1 MIHEALS
8 YHGAAPYLH
17 YTESSVLLAFSF
29 WLMAFGLWLMAFG
42 FWLLAFGFWLLA
54 FGFWL
59 LARCA
64 RVVFG
69 FLNLQWHLFCLEQP
83 EAQEFTQQPPHL
95 PYLI

>member
-8 YHGAAPYLH
+8 YHGAAYLH

-29 WLMAFGLWLMAFG
+29 WLM
-42 FWLLAFGFWLLA
+42 A